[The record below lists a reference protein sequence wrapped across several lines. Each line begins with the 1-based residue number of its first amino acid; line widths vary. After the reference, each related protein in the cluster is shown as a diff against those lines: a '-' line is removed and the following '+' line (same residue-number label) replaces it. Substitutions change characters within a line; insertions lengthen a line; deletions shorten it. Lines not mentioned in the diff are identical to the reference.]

1 MEEKNKKMFSTILLA
16 VGVLFIVVSGGIFV
30 SQTWKYL
37 PATVKFLALLA
48 VTGGIFGGSLYTEKI
63 SLEKTSTAL
72 YYLGICF
79 SGFTTAMLA
88 SLLDA
93 SARLGG
99 FAILLVMSV
108 PVVIRFLRE
117 KSLVDVILQIF
128 LCDGMVLCTA
138 DAGQAL
144 FDNGWTMISAAT
156 LVMGLAAF
164 VYYCKREF
172 TESNG
177 IQTVAL
183 LAFGIHSIP
192 CFLASFINLFVADNF
207 LFSAFP
213 ILLLVA
219 AVTVVYLACDRP
231 VLLRVLQSGA
241 LLYGAF
247 ATTQSIFLNVFEEY
261 GYPEFATATFAAFV
275 IGLILAAFLERVELF
290 AACGAMATLLSF
302 AQVLGYV
309 IISDGMRS
317 GMLCHPYGLGVCI
330 ALVAWKMLRD
340 PDVSWGKLG
349 KIMAV
354 FGALN
359 MNGILSYLMSDYG
372 WHYGLFFVISL
383 SALTL
388 SFVLEAVKREVDV
401 QLALKS
407 MSLFFAFL
415 ALWIHPVISAKIY
428 SKAGHELLADF
439 GTEYFVILAG
449 VAIVLLGIIWYDKFK
464 GIRSLQFVGTCLLLA
479 VLVIHNLAVP
489 ALPNVMLL
497 GVVTLVMLIVA
508 TLLKK
513 RDYAIASAATLI
525 LVALYLTRDFWMS
538 IAWWVY
544 LFVAGV
550 GLVIFAIKKEK
561 AEK

>member
-1 MEEKNKKMFSTILLA
+1 MEEKNKKVFSTILLA

-37 PATVKFLALLA
+37 PAGVKFLALLT
-48 VTGGIFGGSLYTEKI
+48 VTGGIFGGSLYTEKL
-63 SLEKTSTAL
+63 SLEKASTAL

-79 SGFTTAMLA
+79 SGFTTALLM
-88 SLLDA
+88 SLLDVT
-93 SARLGG
+93 ARLGG
-99 FAILLVMSV
+99 FAVLSVMSV

-117 KSLVDVILQIF
+117 KSLIDVIIQIF

-138 DAGQAL
+138 GEESVL
-144 FDNGWTMISAAT
+144 FGNEWTMICAAT
-156 LVMGLAAF
+156 LVMGLAGF

-172 TESNG
+172 TETNA

-183 LAFGIHSIP
+183 LAFGIHAIP
-192 CFLASFINLFVADNF
+192 CFLASFINLFVADSF
-207 LFSAFP
+207 LFGAFP
-213 ILLLVA
+213 VLLLVA
-219 AVTVVYLACDRP
+219 ALTVVYLACDRP
-231 VLLRVLQSGA
+231 ILLRVLQSGA

-247 ATTQSIFLNVFEEY
+247 ATTLSIYLHVFEEC

-275 IGLILAAFLERVELF
+275 IGLILAAFLERIELVL
-290 AACGAMATLLSF
+290 ACGAMTLFLSF
-302 AQVLGYV
+302 AQVFGYV
-309 IISDGMRS
+309 LISDSMRS
-317 GMLCHPYGLGVCI
+317 GMLCHPYGLGACI

-340 PDVSWGKLG
+340 PDVSWRKLG

-354 FGALN
+354 LGALN
-359 MNGILSYLMSDYG
+359 LNGILSYLTRDYG
-372 WHYGLFFVISL
+372 WQYGMFFVISL
-383 SALTL
+383 SALAL
-388 SFVLEAVKREVDV
+388 AFVLEAMGREVDV
-401 QLALKS
+401 QMALKS
-407 MSLFFAFL
+407 MSIFFAFL
-415 ALWIHPVISAKIY
+415 ALWIHPVVSTKIY
-428 SKAGHELLADF
+428 SQAGHELLADF

-449 VAIVLLGIIWYDKFK
+449 VAIVLLGIIWYDRFK
-464 GIRSLQFVGTCLLLA
+464 GIRSLQFIGTCLLLA
-479 VLVIHNLAVP
+479 ILVIHNLAVP
-489 ALPNVMLL
+489 ALPNVMFL

-513 RDYAIASAATLI
+513 KDYAMASAATLI
-525 LVALYLTRDFWMS
+525 LVALYLTRDLWMS